1 METTLNKN
9 SIDLGVKLGTFL
21 FMITAIIYVVDLNY
35 FSNFLLMLAVY
46 RIPVIAFGIY
56 AVISN
61 KKLKNGII
69 TFKEAFTSYF
79 LCIVVGYLIINLGTI
94 VLFKFIDPAAAGIIN
109 ENAMVAVKEMMENYD
124 SPSELIAAT
133 MDEMQNNDAFSFS
146 SIIAE
151 FFSRLLLNVIF
162 AVPVALIFKKS

>member
-21 FMITAIIYVVDLNY
+21 FIITAIIYVVDLNY

-79 LCIVVGYLIINLGTI
+79 LCIVIGYLIINLGTI
-94 VLFKFIDPAAAGIIN
+94 VLFKFIDPAAAVIIN
-109 ENAMVAVKEMMENYD
+109 ENAMVAVKEMMEKYD

-151 FFSRLLLNVIF
+151 FFSRLLLNAIF

>member
-1 METTLNKN
+1 M
-9 SIDLGVKLGTFL
+9 
-21 FMITAIIYVVDLNY
+21 
-35 FSNFLLMLAVY
+35 
-46 RIPVIAFGIY
+46 
-56 AVISN
+56 
-61 KKLKNGII
+61 
-69 TFKEAFTSYF
+69 
-79 LCIVVGYLIINLGTI
+79 IINLGTI

-151 FFSRLLLNVIF
+151 FFSRLLLNAIF